1 MARPRGQ
8 KGVVER
14 YGAGWRIRYR
24 EDTPDGRRVR
34 RSKHGFT
41 SEVAAQRALRKVLT
55 QIDEGTYVAPRADTI
70 GGYLPEWVES
80 QRPHVGANTWTTYR
94 YHIAFYLAPDEAACA
109 AYTERTGVEKPSL
122 AAVRLQDLTPQ
133 RASRHLA
140 QLLERGKRDGTGLA
154 PRTVRGVRI
163 TLNAALASAAAAG
176 LLPRPL
182 QVKPI
187 SVARRAPTI
196 YSPAQTQAFL
206 EVATGDRLAAMWAL
220 LVTSAMRPS
229 EVLGLPWAAV
239 DLGAGVLAVYQK
251 LIKVGSSAVI
261 APGTK
266 TEGSAATIVL
276 DPFVV
281 MLLRAWQKRQQE
293 ERRLWP
299 GPIEDHGLVFTKI
312 DGAPLKPAWLNRHF
326 QRLARQAGLPSGV
339 RVYDLRHGWAT
350 AALRAGVHPQLV
362 QEVMRHST
370 YTTTAQT
377 YAHVMPGHSAEAVGT
392 VAALFRP
399 AAALTDHARSE
410 SEPPLGRRCL
420 SALLLGER
428 ANTRD
433 AGREPGPRQDLRLP
447 CEGPRCRSAAH
458 PQTTPGPQGI
468 GLSDPAEIR
477 SPEQGSASAAR
488 STNGDCSEV
497 AS

>member
-1 MARPRGQ
+1 MWIDQQRGQTMARPRGQ

-24 EDTPDGRRVR
+24 EDMPDGRRVR

-41 SEVAAQRALRKVLT
+41 SEAAAQRALRKVLT
-55 QIDEGTYVAPRADTI
+55 QLDEGTYVAPRADRV
-70 GGYLPEWVES
+70 GGYLAEWLDS
-80 QRPHVGANTWTTYR
+80 QRPHVGPNTWTTYC
-94 YHIAFYLAPDEAACA
+94 YHITYYLAPDEAACA
-109 AYTERTGVEKPSL
+109 AYTERTGLEKPSL

-140 QLLERGKRDGTGLA
+140 ELLERGKRDGNGLA

-163 TLNAALASAAAAG
+163 TLNAALESAAAAR
-176 LLPRPL
+176 LLPRPI
-182 QVKPI
+182 QVKRI
-187 SVARRAPTI
+187 SVARRPPTI

-206 EVATGDRLAAMWAL
+206 EVAMSDRLAGMWAL

-239 DLGAGVLAVYQK
+239 DLDAGVLAVYQK
-251 LIKVGSSAVI
+251 LIKVGSRTLI

-281 MLLRAWQKRQQE
+281 TLLRTWHSRQQE
-293 ERRLWP
+293 ERGLWP
-299 GPIEDHGLVFTKI
+299 GPIEDYGLVFTRV

-326 QRLARQAGLPSGV
+326 KRLARQAHLPAGV

-362 QEVMRHST
+362 QEVMRHSS
-370 YTTTAQT
+370 YSTTAQT

-399 AAALTDHARSE
+399 AVPAD
-410 SEPPLGRRCL
+410 P
-420 SALLLGER
+420 
-428 ANTRD
+428 
-433 AGREPGPRQDLRLP
+433 LRLVLAP
-447 CEGPRCRSAAH
+447 I
-458 PQTTPGPQGI
+458 QGELPTETI
-468 GLSDPAEIR
+468 PATR
-477 SPEQGSASAAR
+477 R
-488 STNGDCSEV
+488 N
-497 AS
+497 